1 MTARHTPP
9 GLFRRVALPAGALL
23 GVIAAAG
30 VTVVALRATSGADC
44 QGALPLK
51 VAVTPAALD
60 VVNAAAEDYQRTQ
73 PVVNGRCVQVQVES
87 RNAADVAHE
96 LPTAQISP
104 HSLWIPDSTMWAAE
118 AQRQAAET
126 GPEAPKLD
134 IKPSLA
140 SSPLVLAGSQ
150 TSMSAIGYPVQPVSW
165 QKVLDPKVPVS
176 LADPT
181 ITSEGLAT
189 LFVIRTLLGNPDGS
203 PKPELVGA
211 LLRVGRTAVP
221 SVRDAFG
228 KVATDA
234 DKAPVFAA
242 SEQQVIANNR
252 ASGNNSQATVFGAP
266 PKEGTLSFDFPLVRV
281 SRAAEQPGTGEAAQG
296 FERMLRSAETAK
308 RFANAGFRNVD
319 GVAPSGWETDKVG
332 VKGDEVKIIETP
344 NADQVSELLRTWGAI
359 SLDMRMLSVFD
370 VSGSMIDKGANG
382 KARIEAAS
390 EAAFTALGMMPDTT
404 QLGLW
409 AFSTDKAP
417 PNDWKEL
424 VPIGPLGEPL
434 QGVARRKRLE
444 GGVAQLKALVG
455 GGTALNDTTLAAYRH
470 VLAGYDSTK
479 VNSVVLFTDGRN
491 DDISSIDTAALIET
505 LKREADP
512 AKPVPIFMVGIGQE
526 ADMDALR
533 QIAAATGGAAYQA
546 AQPED
551 IRGLLLDAISQ
562 RRCRPNC

>member
-30 VTVVALRATSGADC
+30 VTVVALRATSGPDC

-51 VAVTPAALD
+51 VAVTPAALE
-60 VVNAAAEDYQRTQ
+60 VVNQAAEDYQRTQ

-104 HSLWIPDSTMWAAE
+104 HSLWIPDSSMWAAE

-150 TSMSAIGYPVQPVSW
+150 KVMSGLGHPIQPVSW
-165 QKVLDPKVPVS
+165 QKVLDPRVPVS
-176 LADPT
+176 LSDPT
-181 ITSEGLAT
+181 MTSEGLAT
-189 LFVIRTLLGNPDGS
+189 LFVIRSLLGNPDGS

-211 LLRVGRTAVP
+211 LLRVGRAAVP
-221 SVRDAFG
+221 SVRDAFS
-228 KVATDA
+228 KVTTDG

-242 SEQQVIANNR
+242 SEQQVISTNRGAGANAQ
-252 ASGNNSQATVFGAP
+252 ASVFGAP
-266 PKEGTLSFDFPLVRV
+266 PTEGTLSFDFPLVRV
-281 SRAAEQPGTGEAAQG
+281 SRGAEPPGTGEAAQG
-296 FERMLRSAETAK
+296 FERVLRSNETVK
-308 RFANAGFRNVD
+308 RFSDAGFRNVA
-319 GVAPSGWETDKVG
+319 GEAPQSWSNEKEG
-332 VKGDEVKIIETP
+332 VKGDQVKIIETP
-344 NADQVSELLRTWGAI
+344 SADQVSELLRTWGAI
-359 SLDMRMLSVFD
+359 NLDMRMLSVFD
-370 VSGSMIDKGANG
+370 VSGSMIEKGANG
-382 KARIEAAS
+382 KTRVEAAA
-390 EAAFTALGMMPDTT
+390 EAAFTALAMLPDTT

-409 AFSTDKAP
+409 AFSTDKKP
-417 PNDWKEL
+417 PNDWIEL
-424 VPIGPLGEPL
+424 VPMGPLGEPL

-444 GGVAQLKALVG
+444 GGVGQLKALVG
-455 GGTALNDTTLAAYRH
+455 GGTALNDTTLAAYRQ

-491 DDISSIDTAALIET
+491 DDISSIDTAALIDT

-512 AKPVPIFMVGIGQE
+512 TKPVPIFMVGIGQE
-526 ADMDALR
+526 ADMESLK
-533 QIAAATGGAAYQA
+533 QIAGATGGAAYLA

-551 IRGLLLDAISQ
+551 IRNLLLEAISQ

>member
-51 VAVTPAALD
+51 VAVTPAALE

-104 HSLWIPDSTMWAAE
+104 HSLWIPDSSMWAAE

-126 GPEAPKLD
+126 GPDAPKLD

-140 SSPLVLAGSQ
+140 SSPIVLAGSKNA
-150 TSMSAIGYPVQPVSW
+150 MAALGHPIQPVAW
-165 QKVLDPKVPVS
+165 QKVLDPKVAVS
-176 LADPT
+176 LSDPT
-181 ITSEGLAT
+181 MTSEGLAT

-211 LLRVGRTAVP
+211 LLRVGRSAVP

-228 KVATDA
+228 KVTTDG

-242 SEQQVIANNR
+242 SEQQVISTNR
-252 ASGNNSQATVFGAP
+252 SAGKNAQATVYGGP
-266 PKEGTLSFDFPLVRV
+266 PKEGTLSFDYPLVRV
-281 SRAAEQPGTGEAAQG
+281 SRPSEQPGTGDAAQG
-296 FERMLRSAETAK
+296 FERVLRSKETEK
-308 RFANAGFRNVD
+308 RFTDAGFRNVA
-319 GVAPSGWETDKVG
+319 GEAPSGWASDKDG
-332 VKGDEVKIIETP
+332 VKGDTVKIIETP

-359 SLDMRMLSVFD
+359 NLDMRMLTVFD
-370 VSGSMIDKGANG
+370 VSGSMIEKGGNG
-382 KARIEAAS
+382 KTRIEAAT
-390 EAAFTALGMMPDTT
+390 EAAFTALAMLPDTT
-404 QLGLW
+404 QIGLW
-409 AFSTDKAP
+409 AFSTDKKP
-417 PNDWKEL
+417 PNDWIEL
-424 VPIGPLGEPL
+424 TPIGPLGEPL
-434 QGVARRKRLE
+434 QGVPRRKRLE

-470 VLAGYDSTK
+470 VLATYDASK
-479 VNSVVLFTDGRN
+479 VNSVTLFTDGRN
-491 DDISSIDTAALIET
+491 DDISSIDTASLIET
-505 LKREADP
+505 LKRESDP
-512 AKPVPIFMVGIGQE
+512 AKPVPIIMIGLGQE
-526 ADMDALR
+526 ADMESLKA
-533 QIAAATGGAAYQA
+533 ISAATGGKAYQA
-546 AQPED
+546 LQPED
-551 IRGLLLDAISQ
+551 IRGVLLDALSQ